1 MFILFLGLVAIAVW
15 VSRLAGRLTMA
26 DLGLKEIEQIAK
38 DARARSDQIARLTA
52 RVAALE
58 AAAGQAQ
65 PTISPTT
72 TQRPAASMPPVPAVS
87 PQPAQAPAASIAAAV
102 PQLTVPATPAP
113 IPAAPE
119 AVAQRPVAP
128 VPPDTALPNPAPQ
141 DTALPNPGPQ
151 DTALPNP
158 GPQDTALPNP
168 GPQDTALPNPGPQDS
183 ALPNPADED
192 AWEVT
197 VGGSWLNKI
206 GVLIFVIGLAL
217 LIGYSMTH
225 VGPAGRILI
234 GFAVSLSML
243 ATGVVL
249 ERRDEYRTYAYGLIA
264 GGWAGTYF
272 TTYAMRAVQAA
283 QILDSDVTAIVA
295 LSAVAAAMVWH
306 SLRYRSQEVTAL
318 AYVVAYATLALTPL
332 HAFSLAAS
340 VPLAVSVL
348 VVAHRFSWPRIQILG
363 IVFTYGLFI
372 MRGQA
377 FGFGGTGA
385 TTFTPYLALGAY
397 WIMFEAADLFAVR
410 RRQDTSPAPPPVFL
424 LNAAGLVGSGLL
436 QLPSESPVPLST
448 FLLVSGAAYLGSAIA
463 RAKLS
468 GGASASGDALEGA
481 VRGSHQGAS
490 ALAVALVAWALELR
504 FTGSRLVAALLT
516 ETQLVFLSG
525 LILRDHFTR
534 GIGSALALLVGVHAI
549 TLIGAPESVALP
561 WVWTDQGPAA
571 VAALTA
577 VVWYANREWLRS
589 RQIAPLRQE
598 WLFTPAATYLVV
610 LIARAEL
617 QMGYSSLAALVFS
630 LVLLEAGLRRGIEYR
645 YQAYA
650 VGAGSAIVLLVWFGG
665 QAYIGAPSDREAW
678 TVLMSAM
685 AVAYLS
691 AWRIAPASGSAEPDR
706 LQRVFAAAVAGALG
720 TAFVVMLEWIVVDPD
735 YVALVWAATATTI
748 GVAGLHWKLGGLRW
762 QLYPLLA
769 LALLRALQPVL
780 ASPAATSIQII
791 SALVVIGFLYAFSL
805 AVREPLKHSKK
816 TMADVE
822 DAVRMA
828 LSVAATLSLASLIY
842 VQVRPTLVTVTWGA
856 QAAVLL
862 ATGFP
867 TRERLLRLSG
877 LGVLMACIMRLF
889 VFDLPQ
895 LEELARIISFVALGA
910 VLLTVSWIYTRYRA
924 RIQKYL

>member
-1 MFILFLGLVAIAVW
+1 MFILFLGLIAVVFW
-15 VSRLAGRLTMA
+15 VSRLAGRLTVT
-26 DLGLKEIEQIAK
+26 DLRLQQIEQIAK
-38 DARARSDQIARLTA
+38 DARAKSDQIARLTA

-58 AAAGQAQ
+58 AAADPAR
-65 PTISPTT
+65 PTT
-72 TQRPAASMPPVPAVS
+72 ASTAAESPAAPLPAPIHAAPAVRAPRTGLPPQPFTPVPQDSGLPDPTPPAGPVPPVP
-87 PQPAQAPAASIAAAV
+87 
-102 PQLTVPATPAP
+102 
-113 IPAAPE
+113 
-119 AVAQRPVAP
+119 
-128 VPPDTALPNPAPQ
+128 PN
-141 DTALPNPGPQ
+141 
-151 DTALPNP
+151 
-158 GPQDTALPNP
+158 
-168 GPQDTALPNPGPQDS
+168 S
-183 ALPNPADED
+183 ALPNPAEED

-225 VGPAGRILI
+225 VGPAGRIAI

-243 ATGVVL
+243 AAGVVL

-272 TTYAMRAVQAA
+272 TTYAMRAVEAA

-295 LSAVAAAMVWH
+295 LSVVAAAMVWH

-318 AYVVAYATLALTPL
+318 AYIVAYATLTLTPL
-332 HAFSLAAS
+332 HALSLAAS

-377 FGFGGTGA
+377 FGFGAGA

-397 WIMFEAADLFAVR
+397 WIMFEVADLLAVR
-410 RRQDTSPAPPPVFL
+410 RRADTSAPPPPVFL

-448 FLLVSGAAYLGSAIA
+448 FLLVSGVAYLGSAIA
-463 RAKLS
+463 RAKL
-468 GGASASGDALEGA
+468 GGASSQGDALEGA
-481 VRGSHQGAS
+481 VRGSYQGAS
-490 ALAVALVAWALELR
+490 ALAVALVAWACELR
-504 FTGSRLVAALLT
+504 FTGSRLVVALLT
-516 ETQLVFLSG
+516 QTELVFLSG
-525 LILRDHFTR
+525 LILRDRVTR
-534 GIGSALALLVGVHAI
+534 GIGSALGLLVGVHAI
-549 TLIGAPESVALP
+549 SLIGAPESFALP
-561 WVWTDQGPAA
+561 WVWTAQGPAA

-589 RQIAPLRQE
+589 GKIAPLPHE
-598 WLFTPAATYLVV
+598 WLFTPVATYLVV

-630 LVLLEAGLRRGIEYR
+630 LVLLEAGLRRGAEYR
-645 YQAYA
+645 YQAYV
-650 VGAGSAIVLLVWFGG
+650 VGAGSAVVLLVWFGG
-665 QAYIGAPSDREAW
+665 QAYVGAPSAREAW

-691 AWRIAPASGSAEPDR
+691 AWRIAPARGGAEPDR
-706 LQRVFAAAVAGALG
+706 RQRVWAAAVAGALG

-735 YVALVWAATATTI
+735 YVVLAWAATATTI

-762 QLYPLLA
+762 QVYPLLA
-769 LALLRALQPVL
+769 LSLLRALKPVL
-780 ASPAATSIQII
+780 ESPDATPIQII

-805 AVREPLKHSKK
+805 AVREALTHAKK
-816 TMADVE
+816 TAADVE
-822 DAVRMA
+822 DAVRIA

-856 QAAVLL
+856 HAAILL

-877 LGVLMACIMRLF
+877 LGVLLACIMRLF

-924 RIQKYL
+924 RIQKFL